1 MEFLCH
7 CFLSSYIRQSTAL
20 QRLGKIDDAQDAIA
34 RALRRKDLENDAGLV
49 DCLVD
54 LLTAGQ
60 GLANDEETFKNWML
74 DVLINDR
81 KSAERL
87 KDIGGEWRRRCD
99 AQFSKFKR

>member
-60 GLANDEETFKNWML
+60 GLANDEETFKNWIL